1 MTDEQFSQLWDLVAL
16 RYRSHPWHGIEIGEE
31 APEVLNGFI
40 EVVQTDT
47 VKYEIDKASGYLKV
61 DRPQKFSNIVPAPYG
76 FIPKTYCDRHIAEF
90 CKEKTG
96 REEVV
101 GDGDPLDILIL
112 TERNITHGDILVPAV
127 PIGGLRMIDGGEAD
141 DKIVAV
147 LKGDEVYKDLKDIH
161 ECPENLVERLRHYF
175 LTYKDMPG
183 QDHRSCEITHIYDRE
198 EAYEVIRRSQQDY
211 AHNFGDIDQQLFDM
225 VSQTVKPG
233 SNGSAT

>member
-1 MTDEQFSQLWDLVAL
+1 MNENDLNQFWNLLAQ

-31 APEVLNGFI
+31 APEVINSFI

-76 FIPKTYCDRHIAEF
+76 FIPKTYCDRHVADYTET
-90 CKEKTG
+90 KTG
-96 REEVV
+96 RTEIV
-101 GDGDPLDILIL
+101 GDGDPLDVLIL
-112 TERNITHGDILVPAV
+112 TERNITHGDVLVPAL

-147 LKGDEVYKDLKDIH
+147 LKGDEVYKEMQDISD
-161 ECPENLVERLRHYF
+161 CPENLIERLRHYF

-183 QDHRSCEITHIYDRE
+183 QGHRSCEVTHIYSRE

-211 AHNFGDIDQQLFDM
+211 MEHYGDIDQQLLDAANQALKK
-225 VSQTVKPG
+225 SDQ
-233 SNGSAT
+233 

>member
-1 MTDEQFSQLWDLVAL
+1 MKEDIFSQFWNLLAQ
-16 RYRSHPWHGIEIGEE
+16 RYRSHPWHGIEIGED
-31 APEVLNGFI
+31 APEVINTFI

-76 FIPKTYCDRHIAEF
+76 FIPKTFCDQHVANYTET
-90 CKEKTG
+90 KTG
-96 REEVV
+96 RTEIV
-101 GDGDPLDILIL
+101 GDGDPLDVLIL
-112 TERNITHGDILVPAV
+112 TERNITHGDVLVPAL

-147 LKGDEVYKDLKDIH
+147 LKGDEVYKEMQDISD
-161 ECPENLVERLRHYF
+161 CPENLIERLRHYF

-183 QDHRSCEITHIYDRE
+183 QGHRSCEVTHIYPRE

-211 AHNFGDIDQQLFDM
+211 MEHYGDIDQQLLDTA
-225 VSQTVKPG
+225 SQAVK
-233 SNGSAT
+233 NAY

>member
-1 MTDEQFSQLWDLVAL
+1 MAQDAFSKLWDLLAQ
-16 RYRSHPWHGIEIGEE
+16 RYRSHPWHGIEVGEN
-31 APEVLNGFI
+31 APEVINSFI

-76 FIPKTYCDRHIAEF
+76 FVPKTYCDKHIADY
-90 CKEKTG
+90 CQEKTG
-96 REEVV
+96 REEIV

-112 TERNITHGDILVPAV
+112 TERNITHGDIMVPAV

-147 LKGDEVYKDLKDIH
+147 LQGDEVYKGLQDIH
-161 ECPENLVERLRHYF
+161 ECPENLIERLRHYF

-183 QDHRSCEITHIYDRE
+183 QGHRSCEITHIYNRE

-211 AHNFGDIDQQLFDM
+211 AEKFGDIDQQLLNAVNQGMNQNYRD
-225 VSQTVKPG
+225 
-233 SNGSAT
+233 